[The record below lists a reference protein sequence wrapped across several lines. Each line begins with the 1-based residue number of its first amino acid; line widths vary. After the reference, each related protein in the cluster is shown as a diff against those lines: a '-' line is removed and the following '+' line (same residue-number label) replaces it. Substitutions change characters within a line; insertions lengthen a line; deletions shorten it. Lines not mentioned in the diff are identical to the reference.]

1 MSRQKFSEYSS
12 VELQGLLLAGYASWN
27 CYFLNIT
34 GAVGLQIIHQP
45 VTKAGFAKTMTSL
58 LILPALLVKV
68 QLLFLDQR
76 MS

>member
-1 MSRQKFSEYSS
+1 MSSRSFLSYTS
-12 VELQGLLLAGYASWN
+12 VALLGLLLAGYASWY

-34 GAVGLQIIHQP
+34 GAVGLQIIHIP

-68 QLLFLDQR
+68 QLLFLDQ
-76 MS
+76 